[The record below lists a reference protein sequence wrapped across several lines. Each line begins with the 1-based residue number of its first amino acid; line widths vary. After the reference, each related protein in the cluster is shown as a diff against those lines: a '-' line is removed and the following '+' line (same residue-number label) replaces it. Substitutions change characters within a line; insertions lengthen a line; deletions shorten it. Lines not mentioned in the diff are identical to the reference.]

1 MLTNCRKS
9 FVAKLFY
16 RSRHTNLR
24 HLCLIGAKV
33 FWWVSVSWKSA
44 ERSNLRNDVARVAET
59 LRVNVSAHWTKII
72 EFLQK
77 KIDNIFGQGNEVISF
92 LPLPNFFHLLY
103 WIKSHIL
110 LRNNIHLQ
118 GVLSWAGVS
127 HLLSCH
133 LLSKNLTMNVTDF
146 CFLKKQG
153 FSNHFKCINSQ
164 LQCNNQKWNLSL
176 QYNYKWKQGWA
187 NFGP

>member
-1 MLTNCRKS
+1 MFRIWAKSNICCFLKHLPILHDLWLTNCRKS

-16 RSRHTNLR
+16 RSRLTNLR

-77 KIDNIFGQGNEVISF
+77 MIIFLVSRMKSLVFYHLPISSMCFFRLWNTRTKNII
-92 LPLPNFFHLLY
+92 
-103 WIKSHIL
+103 
-110 LRNNIHLQ
+110 NI
-118 GVLSWAGVS
+118 
-127 HLLSCH
+127 
-133 LLSKNLTMNVTDF
+133 
-146 CFLKKQG
+146 
-153 FSNHFKCINSQ
+153 I
-164 LQCNNQKWNLSL
+164 
-176 QYNYKWKQGWA
+176 
-187 NFGP
+187 